1 MSKDTGDHAEFM
13 SEPSTITQARVP
25 SATYRLQFN
34 HQFTFKQAEGLVD
47 YLHDLGVSDCYVSP
61 LFAARP
67 GSTHGYDVT
76 DHSKFNPELG
86 TEENFVAFAQR
97 LKAQNMGLMMD
108 VVPNHMCIAGGGNRW
123 WNDVLENGPSSQFA
137 NFFDIDWQPPKSD
150 LNNKV
155 LLPVLGEQY
164 GRVLEN
170 QEITVS
176 YHRGA
181 FFAHYYEMRLP
192 IAPRTYTEILKRLLP
207 RIKTQLGEYDI
218 AVLEMESIITALG
231 HLPPR
236 TETDPVRI
244 KERRREKEIIKRRL
258 AALTSA
264 NIAVRRAIKD
274 ALSEINGNNQ
284 DPRSFDRLE
293 ALLERQAYR
302 LCYWRVAADEINY
315 RRFFDINELAAI
327 RVEAPEVFAAV
338 HDLVF
343 RLIKQGWVTGLR
355 IDHVDGLFDPAQ
367 YLLDVQ
373 LVSNIALMQARTK
386 ATSRKVP
393 RMSRRRHPLDNNKP
407 AYVVVEKILGH
418 REDLREDWSV
428 HGTTGYE
435 FLNLLNGVFV
445 DTGKAEAFYKLYE
458 RFTGDEVKFDDLTY
472 DCKKLILRVAMSSEL
487 HVLAR
492 KLDRISEQH
501 RYSRDFTLNSLQ
513 YALGEVIACFP
524 VYRSYT
530 RADQATVTAEDR
542 AYIQTAIRAAK
553 RRNAALSPSLFDF
566 IASILLLEDPE
577 GLSDAQRAERREFV
591 NRMQQLTG
599 PVMAKGLEDT
609 AFYRCYPLA
618 SLNEVG
624 GHPGQFGISL
634 AAFHQQNQRR
644 IERWPHCL
652 SATSTH
658 DTKRSEDV
666 RARIN
671 VLSEMPARWYR
682 AIRRWR
688 NLNREKK
695 VQLDDFS
702 VPDANEE
709 YLLYQTLVGVW
720 PLTAM
725 DAEAHEIFVQ
735 RIEEYLIKAVRE
747 AKIHSSWI
755 NANDGYEQAVRCF
768 VRDVLQQRDDN
779 EFLKSFADFQSAV
792 ARAGMFNSLSQ
803 TLLKMTAPGVP
814 DFYQGTEI
822 WDFSLV
828 DPDNRRPVGYRLRR
842 ELLASLQTGEQGKA
856 ALVEELSASREDG
869 RIKLYLIKE
878 TLGFRRANQELFA
891 RGSYLPLTAVGEKS
905 EHVIAF
911 ARTLAE
917 KSVVVASARFFTR
930 LSESERW
937 PIGKDVWGA
946 DEIRLGEEIR
956 GGVYRDV
963 LTGRHIDSLQ
973 KGGGLPLSEV
983 FANLP
988 FAMLERID

>member
-1 MSKDTGDHAEFM
+1 M
-13 SEPSTITQARVP
+13 SEASTITEARIP
-25 SATYRLQFN
+25 CATYRLQFN
-34 HQFTFKQAEGLVD
+34 SQFTFGQAETLAD
-47 YLHDLGVSDCYVSP
+47 YLHDLGVSDCYASP

-67 GSTHGYDVT
+67 GSPHGYDVT
-76 DHSKFNPELG
+76 DHSRFNPELG
-86 TEENFVAFAQR
+86 NEESFVAFARQ
-97 LKAQNMGLMMD
+97 LKERGMGLMMD

-123 WNDVLENGPSSQFA
+123 WNDVLENGPSSPFA

-150 LNNKV
+150 LSNKV
-155 LLPVLGEQY
+155 LLPVLGDQY

-170 QEITVS
+170 QEITIS

-181 FFAHYYEMRLP
+181 LFAHYYEMRLP

-207 RIKTQLGEYDI
+207 QIKAKLGEYHTS
-218 AVLEMESIITALG
+218 VLELESIITALG

-236 TETDPVRI
+236 TETDPVKI

-258 AALTSA
+258 AALASSNA
-264 NIAVRRAIKD
+264 AVRRAIKD
-274 ALSEINGNNQ
+274 TLSEINGNNQ

-293 ALLERQAYR
+293 TLLAKQAYR

-327 RVEAPEVFAAV
+327 RVESPEVFAAV

-373 LVSNIALMQARTK
+373 LVSHIALLQARTK
-386 ATSRKVP
+386 AATGRIP
-393 RMSRRRHPLDNNKP
+393 RLSRRRQPGDNSKSC
-407 AYVVVEKILGH
+407 YLVVEKILGH
-418 REDLREDWSV
+418 DEQLRGDWAV

-445 DTGKAEAFYKLYE
+445 DASKAEAFYKLYE
-458 RFTGDEVKFDDLTY
+458 RFTDEEVKFDDLIY

-501 RYSRDFTLNSLQ
+501 RYSRDFTLNGLQ

-530 RADQATVTAEDR
+530 RAEQVTVDAEDR
-542 AYIQTAIRAAK
+542 NYILTAIRSAK

-566 IASILLLEDPE
+566 ISSILLLEDPE
-577 GLSDAQRAERREFV
+577 ELNEAQRTDRRDFV
-591 NRMQQLTG
+591 NRFQQLTG

-624 GHPGQFGISL
+624 GHPGQFGVSL
-634 AAFHQQNQRR
+634 ESFHRQNQRR
-644 IERWPHCL
+644 AEQWPHSL
-652 SATSTH
+652 SASSTH

-682 AIRRWR
+682 AARRWQ

-695 VQLDDFS
+695 VQLDEFI

-709 YLLYQTLVGVW
+709 YLLYQTLIGVW
-720 PLTAM
+720 PFAAM
-725 DAEAHEIFVQ
+725 DADAHSSFVQ

-755 NANDGYEQAVRCF
+755 NTNDAYEQAARQF
-768 VRDVLQQRDDN
+768 VREVLALNGDN
-779 EFLKSFADFQSAV
+779 EFLKSFAEFQSMV
-792 ARAGMFNSLSQ
+792 ARVGMFNSLSQ
-803 TLLKMTAPGVP
+803 TLLKLAAPGVP
-814 DFYQGTEI
+814 DLYQGAEI

-828 DPDNRRPVGYRLRR
+828 DPDNRRQVDYRLRR
-842 ELLASLQTGEQGKA
+842 ELLASLKTDEHGKA
-856 ALVEELSASREDG
+856 ALVEELLARPEDG
-869 RIKLYLIKE
+869 RIKLYLIRE
-878 TLGFRRANQELFA
+878 ALRFRRANQELFA
-891 RGSYLPLTAVGEKS
+891 EGSYQPLVAVGENS

-911 ARTLAE
+911 ARTMKE
-917 KSVVVASARFFTR
+917 KTVVVASARFFTR
-930 LSESERW
+930 LSDTDK
-937 PIGKDVWGA
+937 PPVGKEVWGEDAIRLA
-946 DEIRLGEEIR
+946 DEMRSGL
-956 GGVYRDV
+956 YRDV
-963 LTGRHIDSLQ
+963 LTGRQVDLRRDDSA
-973 KGGGLPLSEV
+973 LPLAEV
-983 FANLP
+983 FAHLP
-988 FAMLERID
+988 FALLERIN

>member
-1 MSKDTGDHAEFM
+1 MSDT
-13 SEPSTITQARVP
+13 STIAEARIP
-25 SATYRLQFN
+25 CSTYRLQFN
-34 HQFTFKQAEGLVD
+34 RQFIFKQAEELVD
-47 YLHDLGVSDCYVSP
+47 YLHDLGISDCYVSP

-86 TEENFVAFAQR
+86 TEENFIAFARR
-97 LKAQNMGLMMD
+97 LKEHGMGLMMD
-108 VVPNHMCIAGGGNRW
+108 VVPNHMCIAGSGNRW
-123 WNDVLENGPSSQFA
+123 WNDVLENGPSSQFS
-137 NFFDIDWQPPKSD
+137 NFFDIDWHPPKSD
-150 LNNKV
+150 LSNKV

-170 QEITVS
+170 QEISVS
-176 YHRGA
+176 YQRGA
-181 FFAHYYEMRLP
+181 FFAHYYETRLP
-192 IAPRTYTEILKRLLP
+192 IAPRTYTDILKRLLP
-207 RIKTQLGEYDI
+207 RIKTQLGEYEI

-231 HLPPR
+231 HLPSR

-258 AALTSA
+258 AALASA

-418 REDLREDWSV
+418 REELREDWSV

-634 AAFHQQNQRR
+634 ASFHQQNQRR

-688 NLNREKK
+688 NLNHEKK

-755 NANDGYEQAVRCF
+755 NANDGYEQAVRHF

-779 EFLKSFADFQSAV
+779 EFLKTFADFQSAV

-878 TLGFRRANQELFA
+878 ILGFRRANRELFA
-891 RGSYLPLTAVGEKS
+891 RGSYLPLAAVGEKS

-956 GGVYRDV
+956 GEVYRDV

-988 FAMLERID
+988 FAMLERIN